1 MPQLLLKNYSN
12 IHIFFFLF
20 FLTSCSNFKEEYSQI
35 NIYEY
40 ECGVSHQKILDKD
53 FLTIYDKDFDK
64 SYSVISRIIDTKIN
78 FIFSPGYR
86 NSSGYSLDFLN
97 LILKDKN
104 LLLRFKE
111 NKPKKNSLVATVI
124 TYPFCV
130 LSIDNVDY
138 YNVSIELI

>member
-1 MPQLLLKNYSN
+1 MYQLFLKNYSN
-12 IHIFFFLF
+12 IYLFLC
-20 FLTSCSNFKEEYSQI
+20 LLLVTSCSSLKEEYSQI
-35 NIYEY
+35 NIDKY

-64 SYSVISRIIDTKIN
+64 SYSVISRIIDKKIN

-97 LILKDKN
+97 LTFKDKN

-111 NKPKKNSLVATVI
+111 NKPKKNSLVATII

-138 YNVSIELI
+138 YNISIELI

>member
-1 MPQLLLKNYSN
+1 MFPCFLKNYSN
-12 IHIFFFLF
+12 IYLFLCL
-20 FLTSCSNFKEEYSQI
+20 FLVTSCSSFKEEYSQI
-35 NIYEY
+35 DIDKY
-40 ECGVSHQKILDKD
+40 ECGVSHQKILDKE

-64 SYSVISRIIDTKIN
+64 SYSVISRIIDTKLN

-86 NSSGYSLDFLN
+86 NSSGFSLDFLN
-97 LILKDKN
+97 LTLKDKN

-111 NKPKKNSLVATVI
+111 NKPKKNSLVATII

-138 YNVSIELI
+138 YNISIEII